1 MYYLE
6 YCCLTSFAERAHLD
20 SEKQTKYLE
29 QNAYVIL
36 TLSYQ
41 VGVFLS
47 RSSLS
52 FFKVEKVWYL
62 TYLQIINFGIFFSIA
77 IFRWMPTQY
86 QIPLMVFVGLMGGCS
101 YVNCYYLILE
111 NDTLDKRVKEL
122 ATNIA
127 SFFVDF
133 GILAASLTA
142 FGVSMF
148 LITNK

>member
-1 MYYLE
+1 
-6 YCCLTSFAERAHLD
+6 
-20 SEKQTKYLE
+20 
-29 QNAYVIL
+29 
-36 TLSYQ
+36 
-41 VGVFLS
+41 
-47 RSSLS
+47 
-52 FFKVEKVWYL
+52 
-62 TYLQIINFGIFFSIA
+62 
-77 IFRWMPTQY
+77 
-86 QIPLMVFVGLMGGCS
+86 MVFVGLMGGCS